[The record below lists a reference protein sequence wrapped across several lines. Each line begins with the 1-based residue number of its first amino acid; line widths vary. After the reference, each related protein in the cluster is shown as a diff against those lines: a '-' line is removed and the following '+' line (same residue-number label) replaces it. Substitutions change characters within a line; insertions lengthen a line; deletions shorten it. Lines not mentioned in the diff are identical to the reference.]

1 MRYDKEIWLFILKSD
16 IHRGRNQRYS
26 FQIDLDHGSSTLQFL
41 QFWNQNVVNILFLVL
56 ESLEVISGF
65 ISKLMKFFSRWRHHW
80 NIWRYLPNQLTSSC
94 QRSLWMPPNLANHVF
109 HKFPWQI
116 FARHS
121 TQFSLWWLMICKKN
135 TFSHLLNKSKMQSKL
150 ISRTRSQVSTLR
162 EYQNV

>member
-1 MRYDKEIWLFILKSD
+1 
-16 IHRGRNQRYS
+16 
-26 FQIDLDHGSSTLQFL
+26 
-41 QFWNQNVVNILFLVL
+41 
-56 ESLEVISGF
+56 
-65 ISKLMKFFSRWRHHW
+65 
-80 NIWRYLPNQLTSSC
+80 
-94 QRSLWMPPNLANHVF
+94 MPRNLANHVF

-162 EYQNV
+162 VYQKCLGMILIMNLYPVWHDVGKQEKGSSLEPPRGNFYKAQWAVQGVKITQLMSIFTPKKVWKFWKKSADKIWQGDKNVPPPYT